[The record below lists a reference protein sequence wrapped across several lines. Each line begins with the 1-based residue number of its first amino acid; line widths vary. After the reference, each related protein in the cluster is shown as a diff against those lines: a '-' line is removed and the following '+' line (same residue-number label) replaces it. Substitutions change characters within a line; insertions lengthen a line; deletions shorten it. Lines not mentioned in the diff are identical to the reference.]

1 LPLST
6 TTHQSLQRHLHVA
19 TNAEG
24 LLDLRA
30 ARLSPAQL
38 QQLQEQKY
46 VIVPNFLAPAFAEAI
61 RRDIQSLRS
70 AWQFR
75 QAKIGQDAT
84 NTLNTEIRVAE
95 TCFIGPDKREFNRQH
110 PYAAREELYTVL
122 DAVRQSLM
130 DATQVPLDEA
140 LSELL
145 YAYYPNGGYYRRHV
159 DAMPGSASFLR
170 QYSLLLYVNDET
182 WDVETDG
189 GSLRLYLNTEEEHSS
204 TLDVPPTS
212 GTLVV
217 FQSNAIPHE
226 VLDTTRE
233 RCVVVGWYNRP
244 FRAADAAQ
252 IAPTGDVTTWRLGL
266 LAVAAALVTIGLVQ
280 LLN

>member
-212 GTLVV
+212 GTLVL